1 MIQDQRTV
9 KAKNFYQTQSSQNDV
24 TLFLRETLCL
34 NPLNATLKQTFK
46 LVSNSF
52 VTLTQDFTSITYH
65 VFKFSFKLFVRPS
78 NFEERYK
85 IYIEITII
93 GTYIKL

>member
-1 MIQDQRTV
+1 MTQDQRTV

-52 VTLTQDFTSITYH
+52 VTLT
-65 VFKFSFKLFVRPS
+65 
-78 NFEERYK
+78 
-85 IYIEITII
+85 
-93 GTYIKL
+93 